1 VALYLFDS
9 DIAYFLTNSLALFPV
24 FYLLERYVVASVNR
38 LINLSKKSLLLFGI
52 VPLFYYLFDYTTT
65 IYTDLLFQGIKFVVL
80 FMPSVVSMFYFIFIN
95 FHYNEIQR
103 RSNAEKESMLLSVQ
117 IKQAKKDLNEFW
129 EQQEKTAIY
138 RHDMR
143 HHLNLIAGFLA
154 DGDTGKSME
163 YINRVQSNIM
173 EVTPIRYCEN
183 NTVNLILSYYACKA
197 DTANITLTVEAQI
210 RQNIPIVE
218 TELCAL
224 LSNGLENAINACT
237 QVEDVRARIIHFKC
251 KVHKEKLVI
260 FIENS
265 FTGMVIEENGLP
277 KSTLPDHGFGMKSM
291 VMIIDKYSGCYSY
304 TAEDGIFTLRM
315 VLPLMKE
322 NI

>member
-1 VALYLFDS
+1 
-9 DIAYFLTNSLALFPV
+9 
-24 FYLLERYVVASVNR
+24 
-38 LINLSKKSLLLFGI
+38 
-52 VPLFYYLFDYTTT
+52 
-65 IYTDLLFQGIKFVVL
+65 
-80 FMPSVVSMFYFIFIN
+80 MFYFIFIN

-154 DGDTGKSME
+154 EGDTSKSME

-197 DTANITLTVEAQI
+197 ETCNITLTIDAQI
-210 RQNIPIVE
+210 RQDLSIVE

-224 LSNGLENAINACT
+224 LSNGLENAFNACT
-237 QVEDVRARIIHFKC
+237 QVEDERARTVQFKC
-251 KVHKEKLVI
+251 KVQKEKLVI
-260 FIENS
+260 YIENS
-265 FTGMVIEENGLP
+265 FTGIVIEENGLP
-277 KSTLPDHGFGMKSM
+277 KSTQPDHGYGIKSM

-304 TAEDGIFTLRM
+304 TAEDGIFKLSI

-322 NI
+322 HI